1 MVWKTELGIILAFK
15 NNPPVTVKSFHVK
28 QIIIFGALC
37 LALAQA
43 CVNVSASS
51 PVEKPNAPNVSV
63 SEKSVWI
70 AHADAEFILRFD
82 QHCTYEFAGQTPITV
97 PAQVFQMDGG
107 EWIAGWEA
115 DNYVRVNPATGITNA
130 QINGRTY
137 IGLCGHMV
145 DDITPPAK

>member
-1 MVWKTELGIILAFK
+1 MKRIT
-15 NNPPVTVKSFHVK
+15 
-28 QIIIFGALC
+28 IFIAALLC
-37 LALAQA
+37 LALTQSCTNAT
-43 CVNVSASS
+43 ASS
-51 PVEKPNAPNVSV
+51 PIEKPNAPNVSV
-63 SEKSVWI
+63 SPKSVYI
-70 AHADAEFILRFD
+70 VHRDAEFILKFD
-82 QHCTYEFAGQTPITV
+82 QHVTYEFAGQQPITV

-107 EWIAGWEA
+107 EWVAGWEA